1 MREASHAAAPAAR
14 VCRWRSRRGNAAL
27 PLPSARPR
35 DRVVGVKHGTKRLA
49 NRSRSWT

>member
-14 VCRWRSRRGNAAL
+14 VRRWRSRRGNAAS
-27 PLPSARPR
+27 PLPPARPR
-35 DRVVGVKHGTKRLA
+35 DRVVGVKQGTKRLA